1 MRLTTYTDFTLRV
14 LIYLALHPGRV
25 VTVGEI
31 ARAYDVSAAH
41 LNKVVQRL
49 ALAGEIETL
58 RGRHGGVRLAKPPAA
73 INIAA
78 VVRDAEPD
86 MDLAPCF
93 AGSEACVLGR
103 CCLLQGALRR
113 AGQAFLAELG
123 RSTLADLIGPGG
135 PTAGVF
141 PARAREHLPGP
152 WRRRA
157 APRQRL
163 AVAAPRAASAVL
175 APIR

>member
-1 MRLTTYTDFTLRV
+1 MRLTTYTDYTLRV
-14 LIYLALHPGRV
+14 LMYFALHPGRI

-41 LNKVVQRL
+41 LAKVVQRL
-49 ALAGEIETL
+49 ALAGEIETT
-58 RGRHGGVRLAKPPAA
+58 RRRHGGIRLAKPPAA
-73 INIAA
+73 IDLGA

-93 AGSEACVLGR
+93 AGTEACVLGR

-113 AGQAFLAELG
+113 AGQAFAAELG
-123 RSTLADLIGPGG
+123 RSMLADLIGPGG
-135 PTAGVF
+135 PTASMF
-141 PARAREHLPGP
+141 PARARTHTPEPC
-152 WRRRA
+152 R
-157 APRQRL
+157 
-163 AVAAPRAASAVL
+163 PRAASRPSPAIAGPKAASAMP

>member
-1 MRLTTYTDFTLRV
+1 MRLTTYTDYTLRV
-14 LIYLALHPGRV
+14 LMYLALHPGRI

-41 LNKVVQRL
+41 LNKVVQHL
-49 ALAGEIETL
+49 ALAGEVETM
-58 RGRHGGVRLAKPPAA
+58 RGRHGGIRLARPPAA
-73 INIAA
+73 IDIAA
-78 VVRDAEPD
+78 VVGGAEPD

-93 AGSEACVLGR
+93 AGTDACVLGR
-103 CCLLQGALRR
+103 CCLLQEALRR

-135 PTAGVF
+135 PTAGLF

-152 WRRRA
+152 WRGRA
-157 APRQRL
+157 VPRERP
-163 AVAAPRAASAVL
+163 AVAAPRAASALL
-175 APIR
+175 APVR